1 MKTGK
6 LLAVL
11 MVGAWIL
18 SVPCLMAEQN
28 APEAVQQAAVEG
40 LQPFLNKIP
49 TESLE
54 QYGFVHGDVRGMA
67 SLGTPFL
74 MYTIT
79 PTALQNYRT
88 GMSVTSMVTPTT
100 MWYFPVL
107 MGGQTRAILVV
118 NQVDNQWQAVSLGY
132 AGLARELGA
141 LSRQWKAAQGYQPML
156 IVIFQAKQYLFT
168 VPEKDAYN
176 LTRLVAKKPAVTNPL
191 QATKL
196 PVDDYAILG
205 TADDVITQLQPVVQN
220 ALKGSNR

>member
-132 AGLARELGA
+132 AGLAQELGV
-141 LSRQWKAAQGYQPML
+141 LNRQWKASQGYHPML
-156 IVIFQAKQYLFT
+156 IVVFQAKQYLFT
-168 VPEKDAYN
+168 VPEKDSQN
-176 LTRLVAKKPAVTNPL
+176 LTRLVTRKSMATRAPAGNYVT
-191 QATKL
+191 
-196 PVDDYAILG
+196 LG
-205 TADDVITQLQPVVQN
+205 TAAGVIEQLKPVVKD
-220 ALKGSNR
+220 ALK